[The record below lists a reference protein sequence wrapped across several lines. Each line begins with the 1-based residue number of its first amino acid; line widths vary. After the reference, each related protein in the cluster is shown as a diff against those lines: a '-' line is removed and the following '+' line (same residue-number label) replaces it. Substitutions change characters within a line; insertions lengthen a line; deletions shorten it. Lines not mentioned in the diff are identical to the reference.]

1 MYGWGEL
8 KWCIPLATHVCD
20 DCVKEKRSTDKNE
33 LLKKKV
39 MQNSNVARIILVP
52 FLYMSGGNLR
62 MENPHLHQIGWAGLI
77 CICER
82 VGGVIN
88 TGTKKGDW
96 GCNTHKKMGEKEMM
110 HERRTTKKELVMIW
124 GGF

>member
-1 MYGWGEL
+1 
-8 KWCIPLATHVCD
+8 
-20 DCVKEKRSTDKNE
+20 
-33 LLKKKV
+33 
-39 MQNSNVARIILVP
+39 
-52 FLYMSGGNLR
+52 

-96 GCNTHKKMGEKEMM
+96 GCNTQKVWGEREMM
-110 HERRTTKKELVMIW
+110 HERRTTKKELVMMGRI
-124 GGF
+124 FRVDVFDMHHPNTRHTHTRSYHC